1 MMSFKATERVS
12 EWLRGLKPSNA
23 GLDVLEPEAL
33 VQRGMTHFAEDFP
46 NPAGDDCIPA
56 GVMNALID
64 SAMLPSEEIR
74 EHLLTCSMCFAHYRD
89 ELARHRAAVAPVV
102 VGRSF
107 ARTRLVP
114 IVGASIAGMLA
125 IAVITFVVLRRDAT
139 RPAQSVANVNSNTS
153 TTQTSPSNDQP
164 SARTALGPETK
175 PEDRTTKQDRQ
186 PPPDSRQLIAR
197 NNVDID
203 LELHNP
209 RRSPEDTSSPSITL
223 RRMHNTLKL
232 KLPPGSAKGKYQVS
246 LATPFGRYLKTVQG
260 NSPDGLRLRVN
271 LNLSS
276 VKPDN
281 YLVCVGRQTEVPQ
294 CVLATLEP
302 PRRKMSHSTR
312 SVADEKPCLDA
323 PRQLAPGERPVREFG
338 GGECHSYA
346 LPLLSNQFVQIIV
359 EQKRVDVTLT
369 IHTQNGI
376 ELSKVDRPNGS
387 RGPETI
393 SLITPAEGS
402 YQLVIRSFEPVSARG
417 EYELTVSFPRPPRQ
431 EDNAQIKAEQ
441 LISEGEALRTR
452 SPREAIAKF
461 EAAAVAWRSLRND
474 YEEALALYGV
484 GFTCKSLGENQKAID
499 YLQGALPVFVRL
511 KDASGEAMVRAGLGW
526 PYLYLADLDNAFES
540 FQTAFELHRAE
551 KNLRGQGI
559 ALYGLGW
566 VHALRGEDQKALQ
579 KFSESLECRRNAM
592 DRKGEALTLT
602 GIGKIQSRLGQHQE
616 AVKSLSLALS
626 TLPKGDV
633 EAQADILSNLG
644 WVHKALNDTDKAMG
658 FFKTA
663 LTIRGAIGDLIGE
676 ATTRYGM
683 SILHRNAKRF
693 AEAEAE
699 ISEAL
704 KIIESL
710 RVKGSNQQLRLS
722 YFASVQDYYEFYIAL
737 LIEMDQL
744 DPRAGH
750 AAKAL
755 NVAERARARGLLDLL
770 AEAKIDLRRGTQIQ
784 PLTAAEIQKQILD
797 RNTMLLQYVLS
808 EPHSFLL
815 AVTADEITV
824 YELPSHR
831 EIENVARRFYEA
843 VTVRNGLDSVL
854 GADEARRRIAQ
865 ADAVADELGRD
876 LSRML
881 LAPVSRRLTGQRL
894 VIVGPGALQFIPF
907 ASLPNPASVG
917 LQGSNLSIVHNDS
930 IPLVEDH
937 EVIMLPSVTALSAI
951 RREASTRVPAAKSVL
966 VLADPVFDGSDGRV
980 RGRLSPQ
987 KSQVE
992 FARLISSRWEGEK
1005 IVSLVKP
1012 GDGKLLVDFAAN
1024 RAFTLSAELGQFRIV
1039 HFATHALV
1047 DFEHPA
1053 QSGIVLSL
1061 VDENGKPQ
1069 NGFVSLE
1076 DIFKLRMPVDLVV
1089 LSGCRTALGKDYA
1102 GEGLVG
1108 LTRAFMYAGASTVAV
1123 SLWQVADKSTAELMI
1138 RFHRYMHGPGKL
1150 PAAAALRAAQLDL
1163 RKDPRWRSPYFWA
1176 SFTVQGDWQ

>member
-1 MMSFKATERVS
+1 MTMSFKATERVS
-12 EWLRGLKPSNA
+12 EWLSGLRLWKRPP
-23 GLDVLEPEAL
+23 EPEAL
-33 VQRGMTHFAEDFP
+33 VQRGTAHFAEDFP
-46 NPAGDDCIPA
+46 NPAGDNCIPA
-56 GVMNALID
+56 GVLNALID
-64 SAMLPSEEIR
+64 SATLPSHGFR
-74 EHLLTCSMCFAHYRD
+74 EHLLMCSACFAHYRD
-89 ELARHRAAVAPVV
+89 ELARHREAVSLVSARQSP
-102 VGRSF
+102 SF
-107 ARTRLVP
+107 LKTRLAP
-114 IVGASIAGMLA
+114 IAAASILA
-125 IAVITFVVLRRDAT
+125 IAVITIVLLKRDEVG
-139 RPAQSVANVNSNTS
+139 PPQSVANVNSNTS
-153 TTQTSPSNDQP
+153 TIENSLSNDQP
-164 SARTALGPETK
+164 STSTNNQAQQSPLRK
-175 PEDRTTKQDRQ
+175 
-186 PPPDSRQLIAR
+186 SRQLIAR
-197 NNVDID
+197 NNVEID
-203 LELHNP
+203 LEMHNP
-209 RRSPEDTSSPSITL
+209 RRSPEDTSSSSVTL
-223 RRMHNTLKL
+223 RRMHNRLTLKL
-232 KLPPGSAKGKYQVS
+232 PAGSPKGKYQVS
-246 LATPFGRYLKTVQG
+246 LADPFGHYLKTVEG
-260 NSPDGLRLRVN
+260 NSPDGLRLRVD
-271 LNLSS
+271 LNLSA
-276 VKPDN
+276 VKPGN
-281 YLVCVGRQTEVPQ
+281 YLVCLRRQTEVPQ

-302 PRRKMSHSTR
+302 TRKQMSHSTR
-312 SVADEKPCLDA
+312 SVQDEKPCSDA
-323 PRQLAPGERPVREFG
+323 RQLAPAERSVRELG

-346 LPLLSNQFVQIIV
+346 LTLPGDQFVQIIV
-359 EQKRVDVTLT
+359 EQKRIDVTLT
-369 IHTQNGI
+369 IFTQNGI
-376 ELSKVDRPNGS
+376 KLSKVDRPNGS

-393 SLITPAEGS
+393 SLITPAQGS
-402 YQLVIRSFEPVSARG
+402 YQLVIRSLDTVSARG
-417 EYELTVSFPRPPRQ
+417 EYELTISSPRLSRP

-452 SPREAIAKF
+452 SPREAIARF
-461 EAAAVAWRSLRND
+461 TEAAVAWRSLRND
-474 YEEALALYGV
+474 YEEALALYGA
-484 GFTCKSLGENQKAID
+484 GFTCKSLGDNQEAID
-499 YLQGALPVFVRL
+499 YLLRALPVFVRL
-511 KDASGEAMVRAGLGW
+511 KDTSGEAMVRSGLGW
-526 PYLYLADLDNAFES
+526 PYLYLADLDNAFAS

-602 GIGKIQSRLGQHQE
+602 GIGKIESRLGHHDE
-616 AVKSLSLALS
+616 ALKNLSLALS
-626 TLPKGDV
+626 TLPKGDA

-644 WVHKALNDTDKAMG
+644 WVHKALNETDKAMG

-683 SILHRNAKRF
+683 SILHRGAKHF
-693 AEAEAE
+693 ADAEAE

-710 RVKGSNQQLRLS
+710 RIKGSNQQLRLS

-755 NVAERARARGLLDLL
+755 SVAERARARGLLDLL

-797 RNTMLLQYVLS
+797 QNTMLLQYVLS

-815 AVTADEITV
+815 AVTADEIAA
-824 YELPSHR
+824 YELPSR
-831 EIENVARRFYEA
+831 GEIENVARRFYEA
-843 VTVRNGLDSVL
+843 VTVRNGLETDL
-854 GADEARRRIAQ
+854 TADEARRRVAQ
-865 ADAVADELGRD
+865 ADALADELGRE

-881 LAPVSRRLTGQRL
+881 LGQVSRRLTGQRL

-907 ASLPNPASVG
+907 ASLPNPASVRM
-917 LQGSNLSIVHNDS
+917 QGSNDSAVKNDS
-930 IPLVEDH
+930 LALVEDH

-966 VLADPVFDGSDGRV
+966 VLADPVFDGGDGRV
-980 RGRLSPQ
+980 RERSS
-987 KSQVE
+987 SQTSHAE
-992 FARLISSRWEGEK
+992 FARLISSRWEGER
-1005 IVSLVKP
+1005 IVSLVRP
-1012 GDGKLLVDFAAN
+1012 GEGKLLVDFAAN
-1024 RAFTLSAELGQFRIV
+1024 RAFALSGEVAEFRIV
-1039 HFATHALV
+1039 HFATHALI

-1053 QSGIVLSL
+1053 LSGIVLSL

-1069 NGFVSLE
+1069 NGFVSLD
-1076 DIFKLRMPVDLVV
+1076 DIFKLLMPVDLVV

-1108 LTRAFMYAGASTVAV
+1108 LTRAFMYAGASKVAV

-1138 RFHRYMHGPGKL
+1138 RFHRYMHSPGKL

-1176 SFTVQGDWQ
+1176 SFTVQGDWR